1 MLRSELIEI
10 LQERM
15 QDEPDLN
22 VEEMVDVVLEEIIGA
37 LEAGDRVEI
46 RGFGAFSVRERA
58 AREGRNPR
66 TGASVNVTAKRVPFF
81 RPGKELRERV
91 DEGGRSVKPR
101 RGDKNTKKKSR
112 N

>member
-101 RGDKNTKKKSR
+101 RGDKNTKKKPR

>member
-10 LQERM
+10 LQERL
-15 QDEPDLN
+15 QGEPDLN
-22 VEEMVDVVLEEIIGA
+22 VEDMVDAVLEEIIAA

-66 TGASVNVTAKRVPFF
+66 TGVSVSVSAKRVPFF

-91 DEGGRSVKPR
+91 DEGCSAKPR
-101 RGDKNTKKKSR
+101 RGDTNAKKKSA
-112 N
+112 